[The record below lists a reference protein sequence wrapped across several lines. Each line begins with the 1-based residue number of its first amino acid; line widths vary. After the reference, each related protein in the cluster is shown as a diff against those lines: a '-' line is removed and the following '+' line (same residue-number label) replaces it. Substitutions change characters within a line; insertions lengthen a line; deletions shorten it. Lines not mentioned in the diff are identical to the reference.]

1 MKCYSEIAVWRKMC
15 WSTYKKLQLIWKYC
29 QNVEQQ
35 QHYSVYCSLSASK
48 KFLWTIVKAFTRHY
62 SSWCTWERD
71 DIQYFFWGDW
81 KYFLCQNP
89 NMVMGGRGWCGAHF
103 NIFPGKNDISKINKL
118 TDEVE
123 PRMEIYFKSIFNR
136 QIKGNSSCPFSVIDS

>member
-1 MKCYSEIAVWRKMC
+1 
-15 WSTYKKLQLIWKYC
+15 
-29 QNVEQQ
+29 
-35 QHYSVYCSLSASK
+35 
-48 KFLWTIVKAFTRHY
+48 
-62 SSWCTWERD
+62 
-71 DIQYFFWGDW
+71 
-81 KYFLCQNP
+81 
-89 NMVMGGRGWCGAHF
+89 MVMGGRGWCGAHF

>member
-71 DIQYFFWGDW
+71 DIQYFFGGGLKIFFYVKILTWSWVGGDDVVLTLTFSLE
-81 KYFLCQNP
+81 K
-89 NMVMGGRGWCGAHF
+89 M
-103 NIFPGKNDISKINKL
+103 IFP
-118 TDEVE
+118 
-123 PRMEIYFKSIFNR
+123 KSISWLMKLSHAWKFISN
-136 QIKGNSSCPFSVIDS
+136 PFLIDK